1 MRTRACHMC
10 GTHVPKIPH
19 IPARAQPGL
28 WVARLDGPMNPNN
41 SIQPRVNEFS
51 VQRPLTSLVLS
62 DIYALCFDSNV
73 SSCRERLIPIII

>member
-1 MRTRACHMC
+1 MRTRACRVY

-51 VQRPLTSLVLS
+51 VQRPLHPYVLS
-62 DIYALCFDSNV
+62 DIYVLRFDIKYFRL
-73 SSCRERLIPIII
+73 SCQLMPIIN